1 MPSYRIAKTAEL
13 DILFDWLADQLRQLR
28 QANPDHRVI
37 LDHLDQQYNQAE
49 NRLALLQTLLALKD
63 PNFDKRADKLAH
75 DLSRYVVPTANHYI
89 AGLQRQGPEDRRVRE
104 VLLRLC
110 QRLRLD
116 WIEDILVCLRR
127 DLALLAEYRGI
138 FAIPVFFGPPHLLET
153 ILEVPGIYHEFGH
166 SVFARDDVF
175 LREMSSIV
183 KRHFAQLKQQAG
195 PMPPPQ
201 KALRDQELDRA
212 ANSWSALW
220 LAEVFCDLF
229 AGYVCGPA
237 NLASMVDLGRAQ
249 GFPPYLLASNSH
261 PPNCARV
268 LASCFAL
275 SDQQRQHPTVQKI
288 HDAWQNFARRF
299 TAGQDYKL
307 RCAEDLLRSLAD
319 AVNALI
325 AQHLPNIPRYTK
337 MPADLAAA
345 RNVKAGIELEDLI
358 NAGVTIL
365 FEAPHE
371 FPKWQQSSR
380 LLIT

>member
-1 MPSYRIAKTAEL
+1 MSSYRIAKTAEL

-249 GFPPYLLASNSH
+249 GFPPYLLGSNSH

-288 HDAWQNFARRF
+288 HDAWQNFARGF
-299 TAGQDYKL
+299 TPGQDYKL

-325 AQHLPNIPRYTK
+325 AQHLPNIPRYMK
-337 MPADLAAA
+337 MPTDLAAA
-345 RNVKAGIELEDLI
+345 RSVKAGIELEDLI

>member
-13 DILFDWLADQLRQLR
+13 DILFDWLEDQLRQLR
-28 QANPDHRVI
+28 QTNPDHRVV
-37 LDHLDQQYNQAE
+37 LDYLDQQYTQAE
-49 NRLALLQTLLALKD
+49 NKLALLQALLALKD
-63 PNFDKRADKLAH
+63 PNLDKRADRLAH
-75 DLSRYVVPTANHYI
+75 DLSRHVIPTANHYI
-89 AGLQRQGPEDRRVRE
+89 AGLQRQGPQDRRVRQ

-116 WIEDILVCLRR
+116 WIEDILVCLLR

-138 FAIPVFFGPPHLLET
+138 FAIPVFYGPPHLLET

-183 KRHFAQLKQQAG
+183 KRHFVQLKQQAG
-195 PMPPPQ
+195 PIPPVQ

-220 LAEVFCDLF
+220 LAEVFGDLF

-268 LASCFAL
+268 LVSYFAL

-288 HDAWQNFARRF
+288 HDAWQHFARGF
-299 TAGQDYKL
+299 TPGQDYKL
-307 RCAEDLLRSLAD
+307 RCAEDLLRSVAN

-337 MPADLAAA
+337 MPPDLASA
-345 RNVKAGIELEDLI
+345 RAVKAGIALEDLI

-365 FEAPHE
+365 FEAPAE
-371 FPKWQQSSR
+371 FSAWQQSSR
-380 LLIT
+380 LLIA

>member
-13 DILFDWLADQLRQLR
+13 DILFDWLAEQLRLLR
-28 QANPDHRVI
+28 LTNPDHRVI
-37 LDHLDQQYNQAE
+37 LDYLDQQYRQAE
-49 NRLALLQTLLALKD
+49 TRLALLQTLLALND

-75 DLSRYVVPTANHYI
+75 DLSRYIIPTANHYI
-89 AGLQRQGPEDRRVRE
+89 AGLQRQGPEDQRVRK

-175 LREMSSIV
+175 RREMSLIV
-183 KRHFAQLKQQAG
+183 KRHFDQLKQKAG

-220 LAEVFCDLF
+220 LAEIFCDLF

-237 NLASMVDLGRAQ
+237 NMASMVDLGRAQ

-261 PPNCARV
+261 PPNGARV
-268 LASCFAL
+268 MAAYLALC
-275 SDQQRQHPTVQKI
+275 DQQRQHPTMQKV
-288 HDAWQNFARRF
+288 HAAWQNFARGF
-299 TAGQDYKL
+299 IPGQEYKL
-307 RCAEDLLRSLAD
+307 RCAEDLLRLLAD
-319 AVNALI
+319 AVNSLI
-325 AQHLPNIPRYTK
+325 AQHLPNVPCYVKPPTE
-337 MPADLAAA
+337 LAAA
-345 RNVKAGIELEDLI
+345 RTVKAGIELEDLI

-365 FEAPHE
+365 FEVPDQFSA
-371 FPKWQQSSR
+371 WQKSAR
-380 LLIT
+380 LLII

>member
-28 QANPDHRVI
+28 QSNPDHRVI
-37 LDHLDQQYNQAE
+37 LDHLDQQYAQAE
-49 NRLALLQTLLALKD
+49 NKLALLQTLLALKD

-75 DLSRYVVPTANHYI
+75 DLSRYVIPTANHYI
-89 AGLQRQGPEDRRVRE
+89 AGLQRQGPDDQRVRQ

-175 LREMSSIV
+175 LREMTAIV

-195 PMPPPQ
+195 PIPPAQ

-212 ANSWSALW
+212 ASSWSALW
-220 LAEVFCDLF
+220 LAEIFCDLF

-261 PPNCARV
+261 PPNGARAI
-268 LASCFAL
+268 ASYFAL

-288 HDAWQNFARRF
+288 HDAWQNFARGF
-299 TAGQDYKL
+299 TPDQNYKL

-325 AQHLPNIPRYTK
+325 AQHLPDVPRYTK

-345 RNVKAGIELEDLI
+345 RSVKVGIELEDLI

-365 FEAPHE
+365 FEAPDE
-371 FPKWQQSSR
+371 FSAWQQSGR
-380 LLIT
+380 LLIS

>member
-13 DILFDWLADQLRQLR
+13 DILFDWLADQLRHLR
-28 QANPDHRVI
+28 QSNPDHRVI
-37 LDHLDQQYNQAE
+37 LDHLDQQYAQAE
-49 NRLALLQTLLALKD
+49 NKLALLQTLLALKD

-75 DLSRYVVPTANHYI
+75 DLSRYVIPTANHYI

-110 QRLRLD
+110 RRLRLD

-166 SVFARDDVF
+166 SVFAKDDVF
-175 LREMSSIV
+175 LREMSLIV
-183 KRHFAQLKQQAG
+183 KQHFAQLKQQAG
-195 PMPPPQ
+195 PIPPAQ

-212 ANSWSALW
+212 ASSWSALW
-220 LAEVFCDLF
+220 LAEIFCDLF

-261 PPNCARV
+261 PPNGARV

-288 HDAWQNFARRF
+288 HDAWQNFARGF
-299 TAGQDYKL
+299 TPGQDYKL

-319 AVNALI
+319 AVNDLI

-337 MPADLAAA
+337 TPADLATA
-345 RNVKAGIELEDLI
+345 RSVKAGIELEDLI

-380 LLIT
+380 LLIA

>member
-28 QANPDHRVI
+28 QSNPDHRVI
-37 LDHLDQQYNQAE
+37 LDHLDQQYAQAE
-49 NRLALLQTLLALKD
+49 NKLALLQTLLALKD

-75 DLSRYVVPTANHYI
+75 DLSRYVIPTANHYI
-89 AGLQRQGPEDRRVRE
+89 AGLQRQGPEDQRVRE

-138 FAIPVFFGPPHLLET
+138 FAIPVFFGPPHLLVT

-175 LREMSSIV
+175 LREMTAIV

-195 PMPPPQ
+195 PIPPAQ

-212 ANSWSALW
+212 ASSWSALW
-220 LAEVFCDLF
+220 LAEIFCDLF

-261 PPNCARV
+261 PPNGGRV
-268 LASCFAL
+268 IASYFAL

-288 HDAWQNFARRF
+288 HDAWQNFARAF
-299 TAGQDYKL
+299 TPDQNYKL
-307 RCAEDLLRSLAD
+307 RCAEDLLKSLAA

-325 AQHLPNIPRYTK
+325 AQHLPNVPRYTK
-337 MPADLAAA
+337 LPPDLAAA

-365 FEAPHE
+365 FEAPDE
-371 FPKWQQSSR
+371 FPKWQQASR
-380 LLIT
+380 LLIA

>member
-28 QANPDHRVI
+28 HTNPDHGVI
-37 LDHLDQQYNQAE
+37 LNYLDREYQQAE
-49 NRLALLQTLLALKD
+49 NKLALLQLLLSLKD

-75 DLSRYVVPTANHYI
+75 DLSRYVIPTANHYI
-89 AGLQRQGPEDRRVRE
+89 AGLQRRGPEDQRVRK
-104 VLLRLC
+104 VLLCLC
-110 QRLRLD
+110 KRLRLD

-175 LREMSSIV
+175 LRDMSAIV
-183 KRHFAQLKQQAG
+183 KHHFAQLKQQAG
-195 PMPPPQ
+195 PIPPAQ
-201 KALRDQELDRA
+201 KALRDAELDRA
-212 ANSWSALW
+212 AKAWSALW
-220 LAEVFCDLF
+220 LAEIFCDLF

-261 PPNCARV
+261 PPNGARV
-268 LASCFAL
+268 IASYFAL
-275 SDQQRQHPTVQKI
+275 SDQQRQHPTVLKI
-288 HDAWQNFARRF
+288 HDAWQNFARGF
-299 TAGQDYKL
+299 TPGQDYKL
-307 RCAEDLLRSLAD
+307 RCAEDLLRSLAN
-319 AVNALI
+319 AVNSLI
-325 AQHLPNIPRYTK
+325 AQHLPDVPRYGK
-337 MPADLAAA
+337 PPADLAAA

-365 FEAPHE
+365 FEAPDE
-371 FPKWQQSSR
+371 FSTWQQSARR
-380 LLIT
+380 LIV

>member
-116 WIEDILVCLRR
+116 WIQDILVCLRR

-288 HDAWQNFARRF
+288 HDAWQNFARGF
-299 TAGQDYKL
+299 TPGQDYKL

-325 AQHLPNIPRYTK
+325 ARHLPNIPRYTK

-345 RNVKAGIELEDLI
+345 RSVKAGIELEDLI

>member
-49 NRLALLQTLLALKD
+49 TKLALLQTLLALKD

-89 AGLQRQGPEDRRVRE
+89 AGLQRQGPEDRRVRG

-110 QRLRLD
+110 KRLRLD

-175 LREMSSIV
+175 FREMSSIV

-195 PMPPPQ
+195 PIPPAQ

-212 ANSWSALW
+212 ASSWSALW
-220 LAEVFCDLF
+220 LAEIFCDLF

-261 PPNCARV
+261 PPNGARV
-268 LASCFAL
+268 SASYFAL
-275 SDQQRQHPTVQKI
+275 SDQQRQHSTVQKI
-288 HDAWQNFARRF
+288 HDAWQNFARGF
-299 TAGQDYKL
+299 TPGQDYKL

-337 MPADLAAA
+337 MPADLTAA
-345 RNVKAGIELEDLI
+345 RGVKAGIELEDLI

-380 LLIT
+380 LLIS